1 MAGPVDVRPG
11 SDTVLLDDGREAL
24 LEPLPEGYLL
34 RLPRAGAATA
44 RRPAL
49 SLSFLRERPVA
60 VLDGRELPLT
70 LRRAELLALLALHPG
85 GLTAEQLA
93 LQLYGEDGNP
103 TTARAEVHRLRAQL
117 GEQVL
122 QTKPYRLRA
131 DIDADFLTA
140 PAALRDG
147 HTQAALSAFQAPLLA
162 RSEAPAIRAERD
174 EFVAALRRALLDR
187 RATRD
192 RRGVEALWDY
202 SQSEPGRDDLEVFE
216 RLTAELPARDPRHP
230 VAAARLAFLLADD
243 A

>member
-1 MAGPVDVRPG
+1 M
-11 SDTVLLDDGREAL
+11 
-24 LEPLPEGYLL
+24 
-34 RLPRAGAATA
+34 

-60 VLDGRELPLT
+60 VLNGRELLLT

-117 GEQVL
+117 GEQVM

-131 DIDADFLTA
+131 DVDADFLTA

-147 HTQAALSAFQAPLLA
+147 DTRAALAAFQAPLLV

-174 EFVAALRRALLDR
+174 EFVAALRRAVLGR
-187 RATRD
+187 RGTRD
-192 RRGVEALWDY
+192 RRGAEAANRLLCGAHC
-202 SQSEPGRDDLEVFE
+202 SNSREGRDNQPQKCNELAS
-216 RLTAELPARDPRHP
+216 RSRWRHTASRRP
-230 VAAARLAFLLADD
+230 DD
-243 A
+243 RRQ